1 MSKSYSLP
9 TIAGLGSIALFLDLD
24 GTIVEIT
31 ELPQQVRVEPATVEL
46 LARLARRL
54 DGALAIVSG
63 RSLADIDRLFAP
75 LVLPAAGVHG
85 LMRRDAGGRVHAGY
99 LDASVIRSVTEALK
113 QALPALLIEPKPGAV
128 AVHYRTHPELAHDC
142 YAAVRDVVEG
152 RDDLEIVHGKMVYE
166 VKMKGASKGTAIGAF
181 MAEPPFIGRLPVFA
195 GDDVTDEDGFAVVEA
210 MGGHSIK
217 VGDGRTRARWSIA
230 TAAAL
235 VEWLASLADHGA

>member
-1 MSKSYSLP
+1 MSKSRSLP
-9 TIAGLGSIALFLDLD
+9 PITGLGSIALFLDLD

-31 ELPQQVRVEPATVEL
+31 ELPQQVRLEPATIEL

-85 LMRRDAGGRVHAGY
+85 LMRRDATGRLHAGP
-99 LDASVIRSVTEALK
+99 LDTGAIQPVTEVLK
-113 QALPALLIEPKPGAV
+113 RALPALLIEEKPGAV
-128 AVHYRTHPELAHDC
+128 AVHYRTRPELTQAC

-166 VKMKGASKGTAIGAF
+166 VKLKGASKGTAIGAF
-181 MAEPPFIGRLPVFA
+181 MAEPPFVGRLPVFA

-210 MGGHSIK
+210 MGGYSIK
-217 VGDGRTRARWSIA
+217 VGNGLTKARWTIA
-230 TAAAL
+230 TTA
-235 VEWLASLADHGA
+235 EFIDWLASLANRSA